1 MASSSTLFAAIDMGT
16 NSFKMIII
24 RAYPDGKFLTI
35 DHLREPVVLGRD
47 TSSSTAPFTL
57 SAQSQ
62 LIAIEALKKFQNTL
76 TSYKISKAQIR
87 CVATAAVR
95 EAVNKGEFLKCVS
108 EKIGLV
114 VDVLPGEEEARIV
127 YLGMLQFWPM
137 YEKLV
142 LGVDIGGGSTEF
154 VIGKQGKVVFGAS
167 LKLGH
172 VNLTQKFGNNKEKVA
187 QIREHIR
194 LVVEESG
201 LVRKIKDCGFDV
213 VVGSSGTIKA
223 VEKAVFDGY
232 VNKSNVIEVSNV
244 ASFGDGR
251 KDWRLSRGEVKGVVV
266 SLCDGGEGEKI
277 RREKFFERRS
287 EFIVAGAIL
296 LEEIFEVL
304 GIEEMEVSGY
314 ALAEGVIAESL
325 AKVNGGYDLNAN
337 ARWSSIVRLAM
348 RYNGKKRMKAASQCA
363 IIAKEIFE
371 GLRKCDD
378 LADNHAASLD
388 DKDLEYLEAASLL
401 HNIGVFIGKKGYH
414 KHSYCIIMNGEHLHG
429 YSSEE
434 VKLIALLARHHRKQL
449 PSFDHTCFKQF
460 PREITKKFRFLCT
473 IIRVSVALQ
482 QMEFSNSYE
491 GFKLVSCGVKD
502 QTSLHFVNP
511 LAEDIED
518 ELREELEQFKLVFFK
533 ELLIVAPSSVP
544 DTIDIRTKDVA

>member
-1 MASSSTLFAAIDMGT
+1 MASSSSSSSSSSSTLYATIDMGT

-35 DHLREPVVLGRD
+35 DHLRQPVVLGRD
-47 TSSSTAPFTL
+47 TTAATLSSTPFTL

-62 LIAIEALKKFQNTL
+62 LIAVEALKKFQNTL
-76 TSYKISKAQIR
+76 RSYKICKAQIR

-108 EKIGLV
+108 DMIGLE
-114 VDVLPGEEEARIV
+114 VDVLPGEEEARLV

-137 YEKLV
+137 YDKLV

-154 VIGKQGKVVFGAS
+154 VIGKQGKVVLGAS

-172 VNLTQKFGNNKEKVA
+172 VNLTQKFGNNKENVD
-187 QIREHIR
+187 QIRDHVR
-194 LVVEESG
+194 LVIKESG
-201 LVRKIKDCGFDV
+201 LIRKIKDCGFEV

-223 VEKAVFDGY
+223 VEKAVFNGY
-232 VNKSNVIEVSNV
+232 VNKSNV

-251 KDWRLSRGEVKGVVV
+251 KDWRLSRGEVKGVVE
-266 SLCDGGEGEKI
+266 SLCCGGEGEKNM
-277 RREKFFERRS
+277 REKFFERRS
-287 EFIVAGAIL
+287 EFIVAGAVL

-325 AKVNGGYDLNAN
+325 AKVYGCYGLKAN
-337 ARWSSIVRLAM
+337 ARWSSIVQLAM
-348 RYNGKKRMKAASQCA
+348 RYNGKKRMKAAAQCA
-363 IIAKEIFE
+363 IIAKDIFE
-371 GLRKCDD
+371 GLIKCDD
-378 LADNHAASLD
+378 LADNQLAAYLD

-401 HNIGVFIGKKGYH
+401 HNVGVFLGKKGYH

-434 VKLIALLARHHRKQL
+434 VKLIALLARHHRKKL
-449 PSFDHTCFKQF
+449 PSFDHPTFNQF
-460 PREITKKFRFLCT
+460 PGEITKKFRFLCA
-473 IIRVSVALQ
+473 IIRVSAVLQ

-491 GFKLVSCGVKD
+491 GFELCPLVHINSLLLSGKMWCRESSFFTRF
-502 QTSLHFVNP
+502 QPTS
-511 LAEDIED
+511 
-518 ELREELEQFKLVFFK
+518 
-533 ELLIVAPSSVP
+533 
-544 DTIDIRTKDVA
+544 